1 MKMVAEY
8 IEQAIRFEQMAAQ
21 EKDPKLRADFEKQAL
36 AYRKLARDRA
46 KKYGF
51 PAPDMPSK

>member
-8 IEQAIRFEQMAAQ
+8 IEHAIRFEQMAAQ
-21 EKDPKLRADFEKQAL
+21 EKDLKLRAEFEKQAL

-46 KKYGF
+46 EKYGF
-51 PAPDMPSK
+51 PEPDMPST